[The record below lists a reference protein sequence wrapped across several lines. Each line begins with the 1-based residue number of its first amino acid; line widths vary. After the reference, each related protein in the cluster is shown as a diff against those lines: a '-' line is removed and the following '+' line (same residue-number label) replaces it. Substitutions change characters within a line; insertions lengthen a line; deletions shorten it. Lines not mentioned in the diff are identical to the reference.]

1 MLPYGPLTA
10 VLDFIG
16 LASTVTVIVWL
27 VSGLQP
33 LFKRVRDSC
42 RACQPPEGRAL
53 LLWIVF
59 LIPVA
64 WVAAAA
70 LYFRNLFSLWDS
82 MGTWLENQPVNRPVY
97 ALLHLYLF
105 FLLVFGIYAWAI
117 TIFEISQN
125 RKVFKDLFM
134 IARFNTR
141 GYQAIED
148 QEAQH
153 GSSSTDPIDAG
164 IGTISAVGNVR
175 NTNSLPQDSEG
186 DTITMTPSSPSSSN
200 GSSGIDEPEYVD
212 DDQYGHQGVRL
223 REPLEDRKQ
232 RKPNGSHTIDRCGY
246 VQEEDDDDDD
256 PYGLYYATPRMSPQ
270 DQNARIDVETLNIRE
285 PHSPCDSCSSAHAAS
300 IPTAKQS
307 VVRVP
312 ITPTSPTADAE
323 DADTEKTDVERKQ
336 RERKNRNSATP
347 ILQRPHAITSNT
359 LPPYGTNLLLGIAPT
374 LGDDEE
380 NTRALESNLRA
391 HILEPRD
398 RTGASTRTSGKPKPK
413 PPPMS
418 APAFYTRPATPPLD
432 LRDWE
437 AGLFWRSQ
445 GADGSGGA
453 ASRDEQAYM
462 VPFDEIMVDMRT
474 GMRRRVHPPMRPR
487 QRKRPGSPYPFVQGR
502 QAAGPGGGRGMRD
515 LSLVIPDV
523 EVKSHRGEG
532 GGSDRSGE
540 FSRF

>member
-1 MLPYGPLTA
+1 MVSYGPLTA

-53 LLWIVF
+53 LLWTVF
-59 LIPVA
+59 LIHVA

-70 LYFRNLFSLWDS
+70 LYFRNLFSLWDF

-105 FLLVFGIYAWAI
+105 FLLVFGIYTCAI
-117 TIFEISQN
+117 TIFEISLN
-125 RKVFKDLFM
+125 RRVFKDLFM

-153 GSSSTDPIDAG
+153 RSCSTDSIDAG
-164 IGTISAVGNVR
+164 IVTISAVGNVR
-175 NTNSLPQDSEG
+175 NTNSLPQDSDG
-186 DTITMTPSSPSSSN
+186 DTITMTPSSSSSSN

-212 DDQYGHQGVRL
+212 DDRYGHQGVRL

-232 RKPNGSHTIDRCGY
+232 KKPNASHTIDQCGY
-246 VQEEDDDDDD
+246 VETEEEGDDDD

-270 DQNARIDVETLNIRE
+270 DQNARINVEPLNIGE
-285 PHSPCDSCSSAHAAS
+285 PHSPCDSCSSAHAES
-300 IPTAKQS
+300 IPTAKRS
-307 VVRVP
+307 PVRVP

-336 RERKNRNSATP
+336 RERRNRNSATS
-347 ILQRPHAITSNT
+347 ILQRPHAVTSKT
-359 LPPYGTNLLLGIAPT
+359 LPPYGTNLLFGKPPI

-380 NTRALESNLRA
+380 NTGALESDLRA

-398 RTGASTRTSGKPKPK
+398 CTGASTRTSGKPKSK
-413 PPPMS
+413 LSPMS
-418 APAFYTRPATPPLD
+418 APAFNTRPATSPLD

-445 GADGSGGA
+445 EADVSGSA

-462 VPFDEIMVDMRT
+462 VTSDGEIIVDTRT
-474 GMRRRVHPPMRPR
+474 GMRRRIYPSVRPR

-502 QAAGPGGGRGMRD
+502 QAAGPGGRGFRN
-515 LSLVIPDV
+515 LSLEIPDV
-523 EVKSHRGEG
+523 GIQSHYREQAK
-532 GGSDRSGE
+532 
-540 FSRF
+540 